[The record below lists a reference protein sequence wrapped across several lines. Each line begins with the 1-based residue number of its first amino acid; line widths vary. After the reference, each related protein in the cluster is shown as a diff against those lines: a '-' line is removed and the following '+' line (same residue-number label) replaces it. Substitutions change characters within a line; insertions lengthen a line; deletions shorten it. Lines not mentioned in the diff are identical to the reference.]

1 MKSLS
6 DFVHIERRFARSA
19 RLDADLKGTPPIV
32 GYILQASTRKALE
45 NLSASQIDTQQGA
58 FTWTGPYGGG
68 KSSTA
73 LLVGNLVGGS
83 RANRQVARELAGPE
97 FTAAFAKA
105 FPERGQPWVV
115 IPITGSRSDLRKAI
129 ASAAGKSLG
138 WTRAAANDACR
149 SDSSLVA
156 LLNKASKAR
165 SGVFLLIDELGKF
178 LEHAIAHDGD
188 IHLLQ
193 ELAEFSSRSDGRFV
207 VVGILH
213 QAFDQYAGRLSRVA
227 RQEWA
232 KVQGRFQDISFLAGA
247 DETVA
252 LLGRA
257 IVAEHRPT
265 SAMQASQK
273 IAAAVAQRRPT
284 DTTILSNAL
293 AAAWPLNPITAL
305 LLGPL
310 SRHRFAQ
317 NERSVFGFLTS
328 SEPYGFTQYLK
339 TEPAKNP
346 TTFGP
351 PRLWD
356 YLSANFGMALASGA
370 DGSLFS
376 LAFEAI
382 ERAAAKGNA
391 LHVALTKS
399 AALIEF
405 FRNGTGL
412 SVSATTLEGSVDD
425 ANTKAVA
432 SAINDL
438 VEWAVLI
445 QQPRLGGYAMFAGS
459 DFDLDAAIERTRSLP
474 TADSFLNLPAEV
486 GLGFAVAKRHYFRT
500 GALRAFEIALQLISI
515 DDSPDDLA
523 KRLAQRSIRGSG
535 LLVLLLSDA
544 SLQQAELDRRAQTL
558 AKALDDHAVI
568 AAVAAAPQSY
578 RLRDDA
584 IDLQALSRIER
595 EYHQLQGD
603 RIARRQVTARRSAA
617 LDIIQSE
624 LTAALHEGRWWLGPD
639 PTAPLTDGLA
649 AVATKLA
656 DVAYPLTP
664 ILCSE
669 LVQRDRPSSNAMAAV
684 RDLAY
689 AMVRAEDKENLS
701 LAGYPA
707 EMGLYLTLLRPT
719 GLHRRLD
726 SGRYGFAGPDYS
738 KAGKALMPV
747 WKVLKASRDTILADI
762 YAQWGARP
770 YGLKR
775 GPMPILALAYIL
787 SQRDRLAA
795 YVDGLFQTDLDTFF
809 VDKLLQ
815 NPASIRLKTISRSL
829 EQTSFLADV
838 AAWLGLEADSS
849 ALRVAQRLFQNCHS
863 LPLYA
868 QRTTSLSARACA
880 VRDHIL
886 KADDPEALLFNGLT
900 NLPLG
905 ADPASEIVDALTV
918 AAEAYPHL
926 LAMLREALARTL
938 GADPETFAGIGDRA
952 KTVIGLTNDLRFDAF
967 AVRVASFEKGEDEI
981 EGLAS
986 LLIHKPPRT
995 WSDRDREQALLELA
1009 RFGRRFREMEALA
1022 TVRGRRA
1029 DTEALAVI
1037 VGLDATKPPLLTSFE
1052 LTSDERKVA
1061 SRLAQH
1067 LLKTLGARS
1076 AQTGVRLAA
1085 LARAVASL
1093 ASEITPEAL

>member
-1 MKSLS
+1 MKTLS
-6 DFVHIERRFARSA
+6 DVVHIGRRFARSA
-19 RLDADLKGTPPIV
+19 RLDADLKGTPPLV
-32 GYILQASTRKALE
+32 GYVLQASTGKALE
-45 NLSASQIDTQQGA
+45 YLAACQIDTQQGA

-83 RANRQVARELAGPE
+83 HANRQIARELAGAE
-97 FTAAFAKA
+97 LTAAFAKA
-105 FPERGQPWVV
+105 FPKPGRPWMV
-115 IPITGSRSDLRKAI
+115 IPLTGSRSDLRNAI
-129 ASAAGKSLG
+129 TSAAAKSLG
-138 WTRAAANDACR
+138 WTTAVANDACL
-149 SDSSLVA
+149 SDASLVA
-156 LLNKASKAR
+156 LLQKASKAR

-178 LEHAIAHDGD
+178 LEHAAAHDGD

-193 ELAEFSSRSDGRFV
+193 ELAEFSSRSEGRFV

-213 QAFDQYAGRLSRVA
+213 QAFEQYAGRLSREA

-257 IVAEHRPT
+257 IVAEHRPP
-265 SAMQASQK
+265 SAMRDSQK

-284 DTTILSNAL
+284 DTTVLSNAL

-310 SRHRFAQ
+310 SRQRFAQ
-317 NERSVFGFLTS
+317 NERSVFGFLSS
-328 SEPYGFTQYLK
+328 SEPHGFAEYLK
-339 TEPAKNP
+339 AEPGKNATTYGPAK
-346 TTFGP
+346 
-351 PRLWD
+351 LWD
-356 YLSANFGMALASGA
+356 YLSANFGMALGSGA
-370 DGSLFS
+370 DGGRFS

-382 ERAAAKGNA
+382 ERAAAKGNS

-412 SVSATTLEGSVDD
+412 SVSRAVLEASVDE
-425 ANTKAVA
+425 ANTKDIA
-432 SAINDL
+432 SAIDDL

-445 QQPRLGGYAMFAGS
+445 RQPRLGGYAMFAGS
-459 DFDLDAAIERTRSLP
+459 DFDLDAAIERTRSLSE
-474 TADSFLNLPAEV
+474 ADALLNLPAEV

-500 GALRAFEIALQLISI
+500 GALRAFEIVLPLISI
-515 DDSPDDLA
+515 DDSQDDIA
-523 KRLAQRSIRGSG
+523 ERLAQRSLRSSG

-544 SLQQAELDRRAQTL
+544 SLKRTDLDERAQVL
-558 AKALDDHAVI
+558 AKALDRHGVI

-578 RLRDDA
+578 RLREDA

-595 EYHQLQGD
+595 EHQQLQGD
-603 RIARRQVTARRSAA
+603 RIARREVTARRSAA
-617 LDIIQSE
+617 LDTIQSE

-639 PTAPLTDGLA
+639 PMASVADGLA

-656 DVAYPLTP
+656 DAAYPLTP

-669 LVQRDRPSSNAMAAV
+669 LVQRDRPSSNAMAAI

-689 AMVRAEDKENLS
+689 AMVRGHDKENLS
-701 LAGYPA
+701 LTGYPA

-719 GLHRRLD
+719 GLHRPVDL
-726 SGRYGFAGPDYS
+726 GRYSFVGPDDS
-738 KAGKALMPV
+738 NAGKALKPV
-747 WKVLKASRDTILADI
+747 WKVLGASRDTTLGDV

-775 GPMPILALAYIL
+775 GAMPILALAYIL
-787 SQRDRLAA
+787 SERDRLAV

-815 NPASIRLKTISRSL
+815 NPGSIRLKTISRSV
-829 EQTSFLADV
+829 EQTSFLAAV
-838 AAWLGLEADSS
+838 ATRLGLEADCS
-849 ALRVAQRLFQNCHS
+849 ALRVAQRLFHNCHS
-863 LPLYA
+863 LPPYA
-868 QRTTSLSARACA
+868 QRTTRLPAGACA

-900 NLPLG
+900 KLPLG
-905 ADPASEIVDALTV
+905 ADPASAIVDALA
-918 AAEAYPHL
+918 AAEQAYPDL
-926 LAMLREALARTL
+926 LALLCEALARAL
-938 GADPETFAGIGDRA
+938 GVDAESFAGIEDRA

-967 AVRVASFEKGEDEI
+967 AVRAASFENGEGEI

-995 WSDRDREQALLELA
+995 WSDRDREQALFELA
-1009 RFGRRFREMEALA
+1009 RFGRRFREAEALSA
-1022 TVRGRRA
+1022 VRDRHPN
-1029 DTEALAVI
+1029 TEAVAVI
-1037 VGLDATKPPLLTSFE
+1037 VGLDPSKPPLLTSFE
-1052 LTSDERKVA
+1052 LTSDERNEA

-1067 LLKTLGARS
+1067 LLEALDARP
-1076 AQTGVRLAA
+1076 AQGSVRLAA

-1093 ASEITPEAL
+1093 AREMTPEAL

>member
-1 MKSLS
+1 MKTLA
-6 DFVHIERRFARSA
+6 DLVHIERRFSRSA

-32 GYILQASTRKALE
+32 GYVLQASTRKALE

-68 KSSTA
+68 KSCTA
-73 LLVGNLVGGS
+73 LLLGNLVGGS
-83 RANRQVARELAGPE
+83 RENRQIARELAGTKL
-97 FTAAFAKA
+97 TAAFAKA
-105 FPERGQPWVV
+105 FPERGRPWAV
-115 IPITGSRSDLRKAI
+115 IPVTGSRSDLRSAI
-129 ASAAGKSLG
+129 ANTAAKSLG
-138 WTRAAANDACR
+138 STRGAANDACR
-149 SDSSLVA
+149 SDASLVA
-156 LLNKASKAR
+156 FLNKASKAR
-165 SGVFLLIDELGKF
+165 SGVLLLIDELGKF
-178 LEHAIAHDGD
+178 LEHAESRDGD

-193 ELAEFSSRSDGRFV
+193 ELAEFSSRSEGRFV

-213 QAFDQYAGRLSRVA
+213 QAFDQYTGRLSRGA

-257 IVAEHRPT
+257 IVAKHRPM
-265 SAMQASQK
+265 SAMRDSQK

-284 DTTILSNAL
+284 DATVLSNAL

-317 NERSVFGFLTS
+317 NERSVFGFLSS
-328 SEPYGFTQYLK
+328 SEPHGFAEYLK
-339 TEPAKNP
+339 KEPAKDP
-346 TTFGP
+346 TTYSPG
-351 PRLWD
+351 RLWD
-356 YLSANFGMALASGA
+356 YLSTNFGMALASGTE
-370 DGSLFS
+370 GSRFS

-412 SVSATTLEGSVDD
+412 SVSTSVLEASVDE
-425 ANTKAVA
+425 ANKAVA
-432 SAINDL
+432 SAIDDL

-445 QQPRLGGYAMFAGS
+445 RQPRLGGYAMFAGS
-459 DFDLDAAIERTRSLP
+459 DFDLDAAIERTRTSP
-474 TADSFLNLPAEV
+474 TADGLLNLPAEA

-515 DDSPDDLA
+515 DDSLDEIAERVA
-523 KRLAQRSIRGSG
+523 KRSLRSSG
-535 LLVLLLSDA
+535 LLVLLLADA
-544 SLQQAELDRRAQTL
+544 SLQRTELDKHAQAL
-558 AKALDDHAVI
+558 AKALDGRGVI

-584 IDLQALSRIER
+584 IDLQALSRIEQ
-595 EYHQLQGD
+595 EHHQLQGD
-603 RIARRQVTARRSAA
+603 RIARREVSARRSAA
-617 LDIIQSE
+617 LDTIQLD

-656 DVAYPLTP
+656 DAAYPLTP
-664 ILCSE
+664 ILLSE

-684 RDLAY
+684 RDLAH
-689 AMVRAEDKENLS
+689 AMVREHDKENLS
-701 LAGYPA
+701 LTGYPA
-707 EMGLYLTLLRPT
+707 EMGLYLTLLRPM

-726 SGRYGFAGPDYS
+726 SGRYGFVGPDES
-738 KAGKALMPV
+738 KAGKALKPV
-747 WKVLKASRDTILADI
+747 WKVLRASRDSTLGDV

-775 GPMPILALAYIL
+775 GAMPILALAYIL
-787 SQRDRLAA
+787 SERDRLAI

-815 NPASIRLKTISRSL
+815 NPASIHLRTISRTV
-829 EQTSFLADV
+829 EQASFLTDV
-838 AAWLGLEADSS
+838 AIRLGLAPDCS
-849 ALRVAQRLFQNCHS
+849 ALRIAQCLFRNCHS
-863 LPLYA
+863 LSPYA
-868 QRTTSLSARACA
+868 QRTNNLSVESCA

-886 KADDPEALLFNGLT
+886 KADDPETLLFNGLT

-905 ADPASEIVDALTV
+905 GDRASAIVDALA
-918 AAEAYPHL
+918 AAEQAYPDL
-926 LAMLREALARTL
+926 LALLREALARSV
-938 GADPETFAGIGDRA
+938 GVDPKTFAGIEDRA

-967 AVRVASFEKGEDEI
+967 VVRAASFEKGEGEI

-1009 RFGRRFREMEALA
+1009 RFGRRFREAEALA
-1022 TVRGRRA
+1022 TVRDRRTN
-1029 DTEALAVI
+1029 TEALAVI
-1037 VGLDATKPPLLTSFE
+1037 VGLDPTKPGLLTSFE
-1052 LTSDERKVA
+1052 VTSDEREEA

-1067 LLKTLGARS
+1067 LLNVLDS
-1076 AQTGVRLAA
+1076 HPAQSSVRLAA
-1085 LARAVASL
+1085 LARVVATL
-1093 ASEITPEAL
+1093 TTEMTPEPL

>member
-1 MKSLS
+1 MKTLA
-6 DFVHIERRFARSA
+6 DVVHIERRFARSA

-32 GYILQASTRKALE
+32 GYVLQASTRKALE
-45 NLSASQIDTQQGA
+45 TLTASQIDTQQGA

-105 FPERGQPWVV
+105 FSERGHPWAV
-115 IPITGSRSDLRKAI
+115 IPITGSRSDLRCAI
-129 ASAAGKSLG
+129 ANTAAKSLG
-138 WTRAAANDACR
+138 WKRATANDACR
-149 SDSSLVA
+149 SDASLVA

-178 LEHAIAHDGD
+178 LEHAVAHEGD
-188 IHLLQ
+188 IQLLQ
-193 ELAEFSSRSDGRFV
+193 ELAEFSSRSEGRFV

-213 QAFDQYAGRLSRVA
+213 QAFDQYAGRLSREA

-232 KVQGRFQDISFLAGA
+232 KVQGRFQDISLLAGA

-265 SAMQASQK
+265 SAMRASQK
-273 IAAAVAQRRPT
+273 IAVAVAQRRPT
-284 DTTILSNAL
+284 DTTMLSNAL

-317 NERSVFGFLTS
+317 NERSVFGFLSS
-328 SEPYGFTQYLK
+328 SEPHGFAEYLK
-339 TEPAKNP
+339 AEPAKNP
-346 TTFGP
+346 TTYGP
-351 PRLWD
+351 ARLWD
-356 YLSANFGMALASGA
+356 YLSENFGMALASGA
-370 DGSLFS
+370 DGSRFS

-412 SVSATTLEGSVDD
+412 SVSGAVLEASIDE

-432 SAINDL
+432 SAIDDL

-445 QQPRLGGYAMFAGS
+445 RQPRLGGYAMFAGS

-474 TADSFLNLPAEV
+474 TAEALLDLPAEV

-500 GALRAFEIALQLISI
+500 GALRAFEIALPLISI
-515 DDSPDDLA
+515 DDAPDDIA
-523 KRLAQRSIRGSG
+523 DRLAQRSLRSSG

-544 SLQQAELDRRAQTL
+544 SLKRTELDKRAQAL
-558 AKALDDHAVI
+558 AKALDGHGVI
-568 AAVAAAPQSY
+568 AAVAAATQSY

-595 EYHQLQGD
+595 EHPQLQGD
-603 RIARRQVTARRSAA
+603 RIARREVAARRSAA
-617 LDIIQSE
+617 LDSIQSE

-656 DVAYPLTP
+656 DAAYPLTP

-689 AMVRAEDKENLS
+689 AMVRGHDKKHLS
-701 LAGYPA
+701 LTGYPA
-707 EMGLYLTLLRPT
+707 EMGLYLTLLRPM
-719 GLHRRLD
+719 GLHRSLD
-726 SGRYGFAGPDYS
+726 SGRYGFAGPDDS
-738 KAGKALMPV
+738 KAGEALKPV
-747 WKVLKASRDTILADI
+747 WEVLKARPDITLADV
-762 YAQWGARP
+762 YTQWRARP

-775 GPMPILALAYIL
+775 GAMPILALAYIL
-787 SQRDRLAA
+787 SQRDRLAV

-815 NPASIRLKTISRSL
+815 NPASIRLKTISRSI
-829 EQTSFLADV
+829 EQASFLTEV
-838 AAWLGLEADSS
+838 ATRLGLAADCS
-849 ALRVAQRLFQNCHS
+849 ALRIAQRLFQTCHR
-863 LPLYA
+863 LPPYA
-868 QRTTSLSARACA
+868 QRTTSLSAGACA

-886 KADDPEALLFNGLT
+886 KADDPETLLFDGLT

-905 ADPASEIVDALTV
+905 ADPASAIVDALA
-918 AAEAYPHL
+918 AAEQAYPDL
-926 LAMLREALARTL
+926 LGLLREALARTL
-938 GADPETFAGIGDRA
+938 GVDVGTFAGIGDRA

-967 AVRVASFEKGEDEI
+967 AVRVASFESGEDEI

-1009 RFGRRFREMEALA
+1009 RFGRRFREAEALA
-1022 TVRGRRA
+1022 TVRDRHTN
-1029 DTEALAVI
+1029 TEALAVI
-1037 VGLDATKPPLLTSFE
+1037 VGLDPTKPALLTSFE
-1052 LTSDERKVA
+1052 LTSDERKEA

-1067 LLKTLGARS
+1067 LLKALDARP
-1076 AQTGVRLAA
+1076 AQSSVRLAA
-1085 LARAVASL
+1085 LARAVASV
-1093 ASEITPEAL
+1093 AGEMPSEAL